1 MRAPAVTAVTTALAA
16 ATLRAPRP
24 AAAGS
29 SRVRS
34 VISQILLSLV
44 ALLFLVPIIWMVLS
58 ALKPSAEVFTVP
70 PKLFGSEILFS
81 NFAEAWNYL
90 PFGRFILNTLF
101 VAGGRHLDHPGGVGD
116 WPGTRSP
123 GSNFRFQGGLF
134 VLYLSTLIVPQEVI
148 VIPMFLVMQQ
158 LGWVNSYQA
167 LILPW
172 AFTAFGTFLLRQFFI
187 TIPKELEEA
196 AKIDGCGHI
205 RILRSIIIP
214 IAAPAIAVLAVF
226 TFISYWNSFLW
237 PLIIVN
243 DTNKMTVPLGLQLFL
258 GQQGQRWELL
268 MAAATISMVPDRH
281 PGPRPA
287 EVPGPGHRAL
297 RARRTVSRWPPAP
310 LDPRSPRA
318 APYAADGRGPAYPH
332 ECDRRC
338 DHQDPTDDLD
348 RRACARRSAAAR
360 GKPRRQPRA
369 VPDLPARSRP
379 GPHRA
384 RRDRHPPG
392 RRQLHHQP
400 RPRVAARGPRAGG
413 RSPARGGHARPRRG
427 TTDPRARGHRYGRQ
441 QDHRRGGPA
450 TALPH
455 PVKAR

>member
-1 MRAPAVTAVTTALAA
+1 MTSEPPTVTAITPSLSTP
-16 ATLRAPRP
+16 TRP
-24 AAAGS
+24 AAGRRAAGS
-29 SRVRS
+29 SRLRP

-101 VAGGRHLDHPGGVGD
+101 VAGVGTLITLVASTTA
-116 WPGTRSP
+116 GYAFARL
-123 GSNFRFQGGLF
+123 NFKFQGGLF
-134 VLYLSTLIVPQEVI
+134 ILYLSTLIVPQEVI

-205 RILRSIIIP
+205 RILSSVIIP
-214 IAAPAIAVLAVF
+214 VAAPAIAVLAVF

-243 DTNKMTVPLGLQLFL
+243 DTDKMTIPLGLQLFL

-268 MAAATISMVPDRH
+268 MAAATISMVPT
-281 PGPRPA
+281 
-287 EVPGPGHRAL
+287 VILVLAL
-297 RARRTVSRWPPAP
+297 QKYLVKGIALSG
-310 LDPRSPRA
+310 L
-318 APYAADGRGPAYPH
+318 
-332 ECDRRC
+332 
-338 DHQDPTDDLD
+338 
-348 RRACARRSAAAR
+348 
-360 GKPRRQPRA
+360 
-369 VPDLPARSRP
+369 
-379 GPHRA
+379 
-384 RRDRHPPG
+384 
-392 RRQLHHQP
+392 
-400 RPRVAARGPRAGG
+400 GG
-413 RSPARGGHARPRRG
+413 R
-427 TTDPRARGHRYGRQ
+427 
-441 QDHRRGGPA
+441 
-450 TALPH
+450 
-455 PVKAR
+455 